1 MALINCPECGKQIS
15 DKAPACPNCGYPL
28 ELHIRQ
34 EREKAMDEA
43 RKEKETNAE
52 LLAHSSIEN
61 ATEDVTLSVKEDVSD
76 FDIASRRNI
85 RSFQVDASQCPWLCV
100 GCKAVLYDTSLSPIG
115 GKKRQWEI
123 QSAQQVGET
132 LWITF
137 WENNPLQKYKVPKI
151 RIIAPANKEVY
162 TEEEQKVFVQAIKQK
177 FLLAKSEEEASAE
190 ERPANPQPP
199 NEVACPYC
207 GSTSVQL
214 IKKGFS
220 FGKAAVGGLLLG
232 PVGLVGG
239 TIGSND
245 VQRICL
251 NCGKKF

>member
-28 ELHIRQ
+28 ELHIQQ
-34 EREKAMDEA
+34 EQKKAMDEA
-43 RKEKETNAE
+43 RKEKETSAE
-52 LLAHSSIEN
+52 LLAQSSIES

-76 FDIASRRNI
+76 FDVTSRRNI

-123 QSAQQVGET
+123 QAAQQVGET

-151 RIIAPANKEVY
+151 RIIAPCASNK
-162 TEEEQKVFVQAIKQK
+162 AIK
-177 FLLAKSEEEASAE
+177 ET
-190 ERPANPQPP
+190 ERKN
-199 NEVACPYC
+199 NNN
-207 GSTSVQL
+207 
-214 IKKGFS
+214 K
-220 FGKAAVGGLLLG
+220 
-232 PVGLVGG
+232 
-239 TIGSND
+239 N
-245 VQRICL
+245 R
-251 NCGKKF
+251 N